1 VAGTF
6 SQAHKLWQWGT
17 FMMWYPVASRK
28 EVDDFHTTLRNTGIK
43 KILLAEIT
51 TQPDSDTQKSTL
63 YGSGNVFS

>member
-1 VAGTF
+1 
-6 SQAHKLWQWGT
+6 
-17 FMMWYPVASRK
+17 MMWYPVASRK